1 MRGGILGLRGNTL
14 SFPLTTKV
22 LTSYAT
28 NRVGDMPFTSVALF
42 SDLEA
47 PLHSDRNNA
56 KGFDN
61 FLIGISEFQGGEL
74 WVERHGG
81 AAPAPVPHSHLL
93 GVALPVSGQC
103 VIFDAHLRHATMP
116 WVGHR
121 FVLAGFV
128 IKGYEAII
136 SSDHCALIKLGFNT
150 PDLSTGDL
158 VRHGDL
164 ASLERP
170 RFVAPAVPV
179 VFELFSGS
187 GRVTACLRKLGLH
200 AAHGIDHVVVP
211 EAASSPLIADLT
223 TEEGQQ
229 LALFWITNPLLSAVF
244 AAPPCG
250 TCSRAREIPLAHST
264 DLEPRPLRD
273 ALHPDGLPSL
283 QGVDQQRVTSA
294 NRTYAFLA
302 QVAALC
308 HSRGVLFACENPH
321 RSWFWNT
328 SFFQGI
334 AHLCPFRVTFDHCAF
349 GGHRPKRTT
358 IASSLDC
365 FSSLS
370 KSCPGESET
379 HTHLPWGV
387 STEGFA
393 TKAETA
399 YPPPLAAEIATSIAR
414 HLVSCDWRP
423 PGALPQS
430 SNLLAACRAM
440 ANDQP
445 KASKFPALVPEHCAV
460 ILVRGPTQSL
470 ANLPCAPMAR
480 LKAPWP
486 IPADCSCTIS
496 SIPADAQLLRTT
508 PLSVNRGTTPHAM
521 EPRFEDAQVV
531 ELAWGVPHSPEAF
544 VAAAVKAGHPK
555 TLKPPLPEPL
565 QRAVNLNKQLGAK
578 GLEDFRN
585 KWFEKWEAR
594 AKQLE
599 PDESELKG
607 CMPEHLRDILKPK
620 RLLLWKEMLSDI
632 GYKDMGVFD
641 EVVEGTNLLGQV
653 PLTGLYPQTFKPAK
667 ASPEEVIKNA
677 AATRSAILGAVRA
690 QGDVDAEVRRK
701 SLEEIEAGWLHG
713 PFQPNDLE
721 HDALIS
727 RRFGLQQGTGD
738 DTKVRLID
746 DMSASLVN
754 SAVQVCESPQPH
766 TIDVLGCLLLECL
779 DKFPREK
786 FLGRSYDLK
795 AAYRQLG
802 LSEEALRHAYITFYD
817 CGDGKPAIHRLNA
830 LPFGAVRS
838 VHSFLRVSHSLWEL
852 GCSLGVLWT
861 CYFDDFP
868 TVTPGSSAQS
878 TASTVIRLFDLLGW
892 RYADEGKKAAC
903 FSPKFSCLGV
913 SFNLVPFTSGRVEVQ
928 NTSSRT
934 AELLRS
940 IDEATA
946 AGSLDTKASQSMR
959 GRLQFADGQ
968 IFGRSSR
975 LCLKAIGGH
984 IASGSGDL
992 SSDTCNALKTYRQIL
1007 NHGRPRVLGRPSSES
1022 LYLFTDAAYDEGRC
1036 GVGGILY
1043 GSNKEPI
1050 AFFSYTLSNCQALAL
1065 GSDTKKT
1072 LIAFVA
1078 AIILWRDRIVNRS
1091 LVAFVDNNSVRDV
1104 CISGKA
1110 RNAMGHQ
1117 LVTLLLAVEDLAG
1130 LNAWIA
1136 RVPSPSNP
1144 SDILSREDT
1153 KEILSGRKRIK
1164 ASSVEKT
1171 IKAILE

>member
-1 MRGGILGLRGNTL
+1 
-14 SFPLTTKV
+14 
-22 LTSYAT
+22 
-28 NRVGDMPFTSVALF
+28 MPFTSVALF
-42 SDLEA
+42 SDLEV

-74 WVERHGG
+74 WVEHHGG

-121 FVLAGFV
+121 AVLAGFV
-128 IKGYEAII
+128 IKGYEAIS

-264 DLEPRPLRD
+264 DLGPRPLRD

-283 QGVDQQRVTSA
+283 QGVDQQRVASA

-365 FSSLS
+365 FSILS

-460 ILVRGPTQSL
+460 ILVRGPSQSL

-667 ASPEEVIKNA
+667 ASPEEVVKNA

-738 DTKVRLID
+738 DSKVRLID

-817 CGDGKPAIHRLNA
+817 CDDGKPAIHRLNA

-852 GCSLGVLWT
+852 GCSLGLLWT

-892 RYADEGKKAAC
+892 RYADEGKKATC

-913 SFNLVPFTSGRVEVQ
+913 SFNLVPFTSGRVEVL

-940 IDEATA
+940 IDGATA
-946 AGSLDTKASQSMR
+946 AGRLDTKASQSMR

-968 IFGRSSR
+968 IFGRSGR
-975 LCLKAIGGH
+975 LCLKAIDSH

-992 SSDTCNALKTYRQIL
+992 SYDTCNALKTYRQIL

-1036 GVGGILY
+1036 GIGGILY
-1043 GSNKEPI
+1043 GSNKEP

-1072 LIAFVA
+1072 VIFEAELIAFVA

-1091 LVAFVDNNSVRDV
+1091 LVAFVDNSVRDV

-1130 LNAWIA
+1130 LNTWIA

-1144 SDILSREDT
+1144 SDIYP
-1153 KEILSGRKRIK
+1153 
-1164 ASSVEKT
+1164 EKT
-1171 IKAILE
+1171 QKKF

>member
-1 MRGGILGLRGNTL
+1 M
-14 SFPLTTKV
+14 K
-22 LTSYAT
+22 
-28 NRVGDMPFTSVALF
+28 RV
-42 SDLEA
+42 
-47 PLHSDRNNA
+47 
-56 KGFDN
+56 
-61 FLIGISEFQGGEL
+61 
-74 WVERHGG
+74 
-81 AAPAPVPHSHLL
+81 
-93 GVALPVSGQC
+93 
-103 VIFDAHLRHATMP
+103 
-116 WVGHR
+116 
-121 FVLAGFV
+121 
-128 IKGYEAII
+128 
-136 SSDHCALIKLGFNT
+136 
-150 PDLSTGDL
+150 
-158 VRHGDL
+158 
-164 ASLERP
+164 
-170 RFVAPAVPV
+170 
-179 VFELFSGS
+179 
-187 GRVTACLRKLGLH
+187 
-200 AAHGIDHVVVP
+200 
-211 EAASSPLIADLT
+211 
-223 TEEGQQ
+223 
-229 LALFWITNPLLSAVF
+229 
-244 AAPPCG
+244 
-250 TCSRAREIPLAHST
+250 
-264 DLEPRPLRD
+264 
-273 ALHPDGLPSL
+273 
-283 QGVDQQRVTSA
+283 
-294 NRTYAFLA
+294 
-302 QVAALC
+302 
-308 HSRGVLFACENPH
+308 
-321 RSWFWNT
+321 
-328 SFFQGI
+328 
-334 AHLCPFRVTFDHCAF
+334 
-349 GGHRPKRTT
+349 
-358 IASSLDC
+358 
-365 FSSLS
+365 
-370 KSCPGESET
+370 
-379 HTHLPWGV
+379 
-387 STEGFA
+387 
-393 TKAETA
+393 
-399 YPPPLAAEIATSIAR
+399 
-414 HLVSCDWRP
+414 
-423 PGALPQS
+423 
-430 SNLLAACRAM
+430 
-440 ANDQP
+440 
-445 KASKFPALVPEHCAV
+445 
-460 ILVRGPTQSL
+460 
-470 ANLPCAPMAR
+470 
-480 LKAPWP
+480 
-486 IPADCSCTIS
+486 
-496 SIPADAQLLRTT
+496 
-508 PLSVNRGTTPHAM
+508 
-521 EPRFEDAQVV
+521 
-531 ELAWGVPHSPEAF
+531 
-544 VAAAVKAGHPK
+544 
-555 TLKPPLPEPL
+555 
-565 QRAVNLNKQLGAK
+565 
-578 GLEDFRN
+578 
-585 KWFEKWEAR
+585 
-594 AKQLE
+594 
-599 PDESELKG
+599 
-607 CMPEHLRDILKPK
+607 
-620 RLLLWKEMLSDI
+620 
-632 GYKDMGVFD
+632 
-641 EVVEGTNLLGQV
+641 
-653 PLTGLYPQTFKPAK
+653 
-667 ASPEEVIKNA
+667 
-677 AATRSAILGAVRA
+677 
-690 QGDVDAEVRRK
+690 
-701 SLEEIEAGWLHG
+701 GWLHG

-852 GCSLGVLWT
+852 GCSLGLLWT

-878 TASTVIRLFDLLGW
+878 TASTVIRLFELLGW

-903 FSPKFSCLGV
+903 FSPTFSCLGV
-913 SFNLVPFTSGRVEVQ
+913 SFNFNLVPFTSGRVEVL

-975 LCLKAIGGH
+975 LCLKAIDSH

-1036 GVGGILY
+1036 GIGGILY

-1050 AFFSYTLSNCQALAL
+1050 AFFSYTLSNCQAHAL

-1072 LIAFVA
+1072 VIFEAELIAFVA

-1091 LVAFVDNNSVRDV
+1091 LVAFVDNNSIRDV

-1117 LVTLLLAVEDLAG
+1117 LITLLLAVEDLAG
-1130 LNAWIA
+1130 LNTWIA

>member
-1 MRGGILGLRGNTL
+1 M
-14 SFPLTTKV
+14 
-22 LTSYAT
+22 
-28 NRVGDMPFTSVALF
+28 
-42 SDLEA
+42 
-47 PLHSDRNNA
+47 
-56 KGFDN
+56 
-61 FLIGISEFQGGEL
+61 
-74 WVERHGG
+74 
-81 AAPAPVPHSHLL
+81 
-93 GVALPVSGQC
+93 
-103 VIFDAHLRHATMP
+103 
-116 WVGHR
+116 
-121 FVLAGFV
+121 
-128 IKGYEAII
+128 
-136 SSDHCALIKLGFNT
+136 
-150 PDLSTGDL
+150 
-158 VRHGDL
+158 
-164 ASLERP
+164 
-170 RFVAPAVPV
+170 
-179 VFELFSGS
+179 
-187 GRVTACLRKLGLH
+187 
-200 AAHGIDHVVVP
+200 
-211 EAASSPLIADLT
+211 
-223 TEEGQQ
+223 
-229 LALFWITNPLLSAVF
+229 
-244 AAPPCG
+244 
-250 TCSRAREIPLAHST
+250 ST
-264 DLEPRPLRD
+264 D
-273 ALHPDGLPSL
+273 
-283 QGVDQQRVTSA
+283 
-294 NRTYAFLA
+294 
-302 QVAALC
+302 
-308 HSRGVLFACENPH
+308 
-321 RSWFWNT
+321 
-328 SFFQGI
+328 
-334 AHLCPFRVTFDHCAF
+334 
-349 GGHRPKRTT
+349 
-358 IASSLDC
+358 
-365 FSSLS
+365 
-370 KSCPGESET
+370 
-379 HTHLPWGV
+379 
-387 STEGFA
+387 GFA

-399 YPPPLAAEIATSIAR
+399 YPPPLAAEIATAIAR

-423 PGALPQS
+423 PGALPQPS
-430 SNLLAACRAM
+430 TLLAACRAM

-460 ILVRGPTQSL
+460 ILVRGPSQSL

-508 PLSVNRGTTPHAM
+508 PLVNRGTTPHAM

-599 PDESELKG
+599 PDESEFKS

-754 SAVQVCESPQPH
+754 SAVQVCESLQPH

-817 CGDGKPAIHRLNA
+817 CGDGKKAIQRLNA
-830 LPFGAVRS
+830 LPFGAVRW

-852 GCSLGVLWT
+852 GCSLGLLWT

-878 TASTVIRLFDLLGW
+878 TASTVTRLFDLLGW

-903 FSPKFSCLGV
+903 FSPTFSCLGV
-913 SFNLVPFTSGRVEVQ
+913 SFNLVPFTRGRVEVL

-934 AELLRS
+934 AELLRA

-946 AGSLDTKASQSMR
+946 AGSLDTKVSQSMR

-975 LCLKAIGGH
+975 LCLKALDSH

-1036 GVGGILY
+1036 GIGGILY

-1050 AFFSYTLSNCQALAL
+1050 AFFSYTLSNCQAHAL
-1065 GSDTKKT
+1065 GSDTKNAYPGKLGMQWAT
-1072 LIAFVA
+1072 S
-1078 AIILWRDRIVNRS
+1078 WSRS
-1091 LVAFVDNNSVRDV
+1091 SW
-1104 CISGKA
+1104 
-1110 RNAMGHQ
+1110 Q
-1117 LVTLLLAVEDLAG
+1117 
-1130 LNAWIA
+1130 
-1136 RVPSPSNP
+1136 
-1144 SDILSREDT
+1144 
-1153 KEILSGRKRIK
+1153 
-1164 ASSVEKT
+1164 
-1171 IKAILE
+1171 

>member
-1 MRGGILGLRGNTL
+1 
-14 SFPLTTKV
+14 
-22 LTSYAT
+22 
-28 NRVGDMPFTSVALF
+28 MPFTSVALF

-74 WVERHGG
+74 WVEHHGG

-121 FVLAGFV
+121 AVLAGFV
-128 IKGYEAII
+128 IKGYEAIS

-250 TCSRAREIPLAHST
+250 TRSRAREIPLAHST
-264 DLEPRPLRD
+264 DLGPRPLRD

-283 QGVDQQRVTSA
+283 QGVDQQRVASA

-365 FSSLS
+365 FSILS

-460 ILVRGPTQSL
+460 ILVRGPSQSL

-496 SIPADAQLLRTT
+496 SIPADAQLLRKT

-667 ASPEEVIKNA
+667 ASPEEVVKNA

-738 DTKVRLID
+738 DSKVRLID

-817 CGDGKPAIHRLNA
+817 CDDGKPAIHRLNA

-852 GCSLGVLWT
+852 GCSLGLLWT

-878 TASTVIRLFDLLGW
+878 TASTVIRLFDLLG
-892 RYADEGKKAAC
+892 
-903 FSPKFSCLGV
+903 
-913 SFNLVPFTSGRVEVQ
+913 
-928 NTSSRT
+928 
-934 AELLRS
+934 
-940 IDEATA
+940 
-946 AGSLDTKASQSMR
+946 
-959 GRLQFADGQ
+959 
-968 IFGRSSR
+968 
-975 LCLKAIGGH
+975 
-984 IASGSGDL
+984 
-992 SSDTCNALKTYRQIL
+992 
-1007 NHGRPRVLGRPSSES
+1007 
-1022 LYLFTDAAYDEGRC
+1022 
-1036 GVGGILY
+1036 
-1043 GSNKEPI
+1043 
-1050 AFFSYTLSNCQALAL
+1050 
-1065 GSDTKKT
+1065 
-1072 LIAFVA
+1072 
-1078 AIILWRDRIVNRS
+1078 
-1091 LVAFVDNNSVRDV
+1091 
-1104 CISGKA
+1104 
-1110 RNAMGHQ
+1110 
-1117 LVTLLLAVEDLAG
+1117 
-1130 LNAWIA
+1130 
-1136 RVPSPSNP
+1136 
-1144 SDILSREDT
+1144 
-1153 KEILSGRKRIK
+1153 
-1164 ASSVEKT
+1164 
-1171 IKAILE
+1171 